1 VIRRTVIR
9 EICRAIGALRLDHPV
24 RVAVD
29 GVGAAGKTTLADE
42 LAAVLRESGRS
53 VIRAGI
59 DGFHNPRQV
68 RHRRGP
74 LSPMGYYEDSFD
86 YEAVVANLLAP
97 LGPGGSR
104 RYRTAVYDFRSDA
117 PVDAPERTAGADA
130 VLLFDG
136 IFLLRPEIRDH
147 WDFRVF
153 VDASFETTLKRA
165 LTRDVELF
173 GSLEAVRERYLRR
186 YIPGEMTYL
195 REVRPRDRADVVVEN
210 DDHAQPRLLWNEEAA
225 ARVAAA

>member
-1 VIRRTVIR
+1 MIRRTVIHG
-9 EICRAIGALRLDHPV
+9 ISRAIGALQFGHPV

-42 LAAVLRESGRS
+42 LAAVLRETGRS

-59 DGFHNPRQV
+59 DGFHNPREV

-86 YEAVVANLLAP
+86 YEALVTGLLAP
-97 LGPGGSR
+97 LGPGGTR
-104 RYRTAVYDFRSDA
+104 RYRPAVYDFRAEA
-117 PVDAPERTAGADA
+117 PVDAPERTAGPGA

-136 IFLLRPEIRDH
+136 IFLLRPELMGH
-147 WDFRVF
+147 WDFRIF
-153 VDASFETTLKRA
+153 VDTSFETTLMRA

-173 GSLEAVRERYLRR
+173 GSPEVVRERYLRR
-186 YIPGEMTYL
+186 YIPGEMVYL
-195 REVRPRDRADVVVEN
+195 REARPRDRADVVVEN
-210 DDHAQPRLLWNEEAA
+210 DNPAEPGLLWRREVGAPVEAA
-225 ARVAAA
+225 